1 MNELPK
7 RKQIRL
13 KNYDYSQNGFYFIT
27 ICTHNKQR
35 LFEFSTVGNDLCVVP
50 SPKPPNNI
58 IEKWLCETENK
69 FGIKIEQYIIMP
81 DHIHMI
87 VNIKPTEI
95 QNAER
100 HIGRSLQDIMQWFK
114 TMTTNEYINAVKN
127 GEIKPFVKKLWQKS
141 YYEHIIRNERDY
153 TETLEYSVNNP
164 LKYKIL
170 HE

>member
-27 ICTHNKQR
+27 ICTHNKQKI
-35 LFEFSTVGNDLCVVP
+35 FWNENCFDFPVGADIIRPLLSDYGKIAGKAINEIP
-50 SPKPPNNI
+50 IHYPN
-58 IEKWLCETENK
+58 
-69 FGIKIEQYIIMP
+69 IKIEQYIIMP

-87 VNIKPTEI
+87 LEI
-95 QNAER
+95 SNAEHNGR
-100 HIGRSLQDIMQWFK
+100 IISAPTALSRRIGQMKRFVSK
-114 TMTTNEYINAVKN
+114 
-127 GEIKPFVKKLWQKS
+127 EIGFPIWQKS